1 MTRFEVVCLLAVALL
16 FLTVPAS
23 CQGEHENECS
33 YSVLT
38 NGPTWDSD
46 WMRIPYDVAAA
57 AWTRDGAYGGSGLSN
72 GTGTHAGGTGVA
84 VASVSYW
91 FKVTHHALANC
102 DAVTFDSQAKL
113 DAEVSTRIEGA
124 HDDYALATGFQA
136 ASGNALQATTLAVAA
151 TNAGSPVQNATISVV
166 FGVVNFTLTIPG
178 VSVTSD
184 TRDKN
189 RNSAFT
195 WGSKKTEEEL
205 ITVHAWTKIKVVS
218 NGPFGGMAKASVDS
232 THASAKTTS
241 TCSVHSQTGAFE
253 YDASEG

>member
-1 MTRFEVVCLLAVALL
+1 MTRFEVSCAVAIALVTLAVP
-16 FLTVPAS
+16 VR
-23 CQGEHENECS
+23 CQGEHEECS
-33 YSVLT
+33 YSLLT

-46 WMRIPYDVAAA
+46 FMRIPYDVAAA
-57 AWTRDGAYGGSGLSN
+57 AWARDGAYGGSGYSI
-72 GTGTHAGGTGVA
+72 GTGLHAGGTGVA

-102 DAVTFDSQAKL
+102 EAVTFDSQAKL
-113 DAEVSTRIEGA
+113 EAEVSTNIDGA
-124 HDDYALATGFQA
+124 HDDYALAAGFQA
-136 ASGNALQATTLAVAA
+136 AVGNALQPTTLAVAA
-151 TNAGSPVQNATISVV
+151 TNAGAPVQNATISVA

-195 WGSKKTEEEL
+195 WGSKKIEEEL

-218 NGPFGGMAKASVDS
+218 NGPFGGMAKASVDT
-232 THASAKTTS
+232 THANASTTS
-241 TCSVHSQTGAFE
+241 TCPVHAETGAFE
-253 YDASEG
+253 FDVSEG